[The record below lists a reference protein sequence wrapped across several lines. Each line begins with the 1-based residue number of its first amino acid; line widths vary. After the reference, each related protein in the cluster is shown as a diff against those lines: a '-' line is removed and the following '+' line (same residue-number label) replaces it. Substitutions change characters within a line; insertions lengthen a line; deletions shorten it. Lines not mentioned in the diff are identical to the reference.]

1 MLYEKLSSYA
11 MTKDY
16 PFHMPG
22 HKRNQTLFPA
32 DEWLPYRMDI
42 TEIEGFDNLH
52 DPQGILAESMEWAA
66 GIYGTARTYY
76 LINGSSCGNLA
87 GICAMTKRGDGIL
100 MARNCH
106 QSVYHAVVQNGLCP
120 YYIYPEYYKGKRL
133 GILKGISAGQVREAL
148 ERYPGVKLLVITS
161 PTYEGF
167 LSELEEIAILAHD
180 HDIPLLVD
188 EAHGAH
194 LPFCEEEKERV
205 ISAIT
210 AGADLVVQS
219 VHKTLPSLT
228 QTALLHVTHEG
239 RKRVDM
245 ERISY
250 FLGVYQSSSPSY
262 PLMAAIERSISF
274 ASGHPECFRAHDR
287 RLKDF
292 YQEMG
297 KLKALQIMVPE
308 GEPFDR
314 QKLVIITENVWM
326 ENRPLT
332 GKCLSDILFQKYH
345 LVMEMA
351 SMYYVIAMTSIC
363 DSKEGFLRLSAA
375 LLEMDKNCVRRE
387 GSRIKKDCIDTPEKT
402 DVEQLHGMGDLGKDL
417 LPWEVMEQGKEWIS
431 MEKALGRKS
440 SRNVLIY
447 PPGIPIL
454 VMGET
459 VTEKCLEEITKA
471 QKAELP
477 VKGIKLLEKKVLLCV
492 MKP

>member
-11 MTKDY
+11 GTKDY

-22 HKRNQTLFPA
+22 HKRNMGLFPEN
-32 DEWLPYRMDI
+32 EWLPYQMDI
-42 TEIEGFDNLH
+42 TEIDGFDNLH
-52 DPQGILAESMEWAA
+52 DPQELLLESTERAA
-66 GIYGTARTYY
+66 DIYGTAGTFY
-76 LINGSSCGNLA
+76 LVNGSSCGNLA
-87 GICAMTKRGDGIL
+87 AICAATRRKDEIL

-120 YYIYPEYYKGKRL
+120 HYIYPEYYKEKRL
-133 GILKGISAGQVREAL
+133 GILKGISSSQVKEAL
-148 ERYPGVKLLVITS
+148 KQYPKANLLVITS

-167 LSELEEIAILAHD
+167 LSELEEIVKAAHA
-180 HDIPLLVD
+180 HDIPVLVD

-194 LPFCEEEKERV
+194 LPFCERREDGV
-205 ISAIT
+205 VSAIT

-239 RKRVDM
+239 MKRVDM
-245 ERISY
+245 ERIRY

-274 ASGHPECFRAHDR
+274 AAGNAWLFREHDR
-287 RLKDF
+287 RLTDF
-292 YQEMG
+292 YQEAG
-297 KLKALQIMVPE
+297 KLKVLKVLMPK

-314 QKLVIITENVWM
+314 HKLVILTENVWLD
-326 ENRPLT
+326 NQPLT
-332 GKCLSDILFQKYH
+332 GKRLSDILHGRYH

-351 SMYYVIAMTSIC
+351 SMHYVIAMTSIC
-363 DSKEGFLRLSAA
+363 DTKEGLRRLSEA
-375 LLEMDKNCVRRE
+375 LMEIDKCCVR
-387 GSRIKKDCIDTPEKT
+387 KAVPEKERPYMEQT
-402 DVEQLHGMGDLGKDL
+402 DREQTRGTGTCQEEDS
-417 LPWEVMEQGKEWIS
+417 LPWEAMEQEGEWVALS
-431 MEKALGRKS
+431 DALGKKS

-459 VTEKCLEEITKA
+459 VTKECLEEITSAWKA
-471 QKAELP
+471 GLP
-477 VKGIKLLEKKVLLCV
+477 VKGVRLLNEEGVLLCV
-492 MKP
+492 IKP